1 VANLRAGFRA
11 CYQRGLAD
19 SPDAA
24 GNIRLTIRVGA
35 GGEVASVIPAPS
47 GTLPAS
53 VIGCVVARAQAAQ
66 FGAPEGGSAVIVVP
80 VTFVK
85 Q

>member
-1 VANLRAGFRA
+1 
-11 CYQRGLAD
+11 
-19 SPDAA
+19 
-24 GNIRLTIRVGA
+24 
-35 GGEVASVIPAPS
+35 
-47 GTLPAS
+47 

-66 FGAPEGGSAVIVVP
+66 FEAPEGGAAVIVVP